1 MKFTQLPS
9 DTFQE
14 MQLNA
19 GLLLSTFDPSTGTL
33 TKDAIIGATSGGI
46 TFKAKPS
53 YTDFGEDIDNC
64 PENMMELKR
73 LKSIEATMGGT
84 FITLTAKSAASL
96 IGAADVDSK
105 DATHVVPRGD
115 LATTDFTDVWW
126 VGDYSDKN
134 GEKNGGFVAIHLMN
148 ALNTDGIE
156 IKADDE
162 KKGQFA
168 FSYTAHYSMAAP
180 TKVPFEIFV
189 KSGTDEA

>member
-1 MKFTQLPS
+1 MKFTQLPA

-53 YTDFGEDIDNC
+53 YMDFGEDIDNC

-73 LKSIEATMGGT
+73 LKSVEATMSGT
-84 FITLTAKSAASL
+84 FITLTATSAASL

-105 DATHVVPRGD
+105 DATHVVPRAD
-115 LATTDFTDVWW
+115 LATTDFSDVWW

-148 ALNTDGIE
+148 ALNTDGME

-162 KKGQFA
+162 KKGQFS
-168 FSYTAHYSMAAP
+168 FSYTAHYSMSAP

-189 KSGTDEA
+189 KAGTAEA